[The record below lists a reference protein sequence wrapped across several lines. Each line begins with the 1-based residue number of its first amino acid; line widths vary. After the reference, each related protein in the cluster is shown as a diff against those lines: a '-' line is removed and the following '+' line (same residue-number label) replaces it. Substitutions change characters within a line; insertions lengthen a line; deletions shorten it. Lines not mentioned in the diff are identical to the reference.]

1 MLVTIVFL
9 SKQKKLKKFTIS
21 FLQFICNCLYEARF
35 SHLCLFKPS
44 NQQGFLLT
52 SVKTCQLH
60 KSMSVFAVK
69 ERVQVSQ
76 MSRHLLG
83 IDGFFAMFFFAK
95 S

>member
-1 MLVTIVFL
+1 MHKKSFKSWQYRFCNLFATVFL
-9 SKQKKLKKFTIS
+9 KQDFLIFVSLNPAISKV
-21 FLQFICNCLYEARF
+21 
-35 SHLCLFKPS
+35 
-44 NQQGFLLT
+44 FLLT